1 MTTQVP
7 DPTIPRRLLDH
18 GEQIILV
25 GLAEAAEPLLL
36 YVLLE
41 HQSTPRRWMRF
52 RLLEYCCRIWA
63 EVLDADEK
71 RAELP
76 PIVPVVFYQGER
88 RWLHARE
95 FAEQFAEA
103 VREWPWTP
111 RFEHLLVD
119 QSRAAVGE
127 VQGKALGRV
136 AQLALMAAARRRR
149 ASLRRAALRLA
160 AQYMG
165 ELARIGRN
173 QKFGAVV
180 RYVLTTQNKETAREF
195 GEVLGRHVPG
205 PGGDMRTYAD
215 ELLEEGLRRGRQ
227 EGREEGQQEA
237 LRRGRQEGRQEGQL
251 GTIERFLRAG
261 IEWPVIEQATGI
273 DRDTFQALRRRFESD
288 PTTE

>member
-1 MTTQVP
+1 M
-7 DPTIPRRLLDH
+7 DEELAASESDLLFEVRWRADA
-18 GEQIILV
+18 GQAD
-25 GLAEAAEPLLL
+25 AEASERMLV

-41 HQSTPRRWMRF
+41 HQSKPDRWMRF

-63 EVLDADEK
+63 DVLDADDQ

-103 VREWPWTP
+103 ARGWPWTP

-127 VQGKALGRV
+127 VQGEALGRV
-136 AQLALMAAARRRR
+136 AQLALMAAARRRGVSR
-149 ASLRRAALRLA
+149 RRAALRLA

-165 ELARIGRN
+165 ELARSGRS
-173 QKFGAVV
+173 QKFGAIV
-180 RYVLTTQNKETAREF
+180 RYVITTQNKETAREF
-195 GEVLGRHVPG
+195 GEVLGRQVPG

-227 EGREEGQQEA
+227 EGR
-237 LRRGRQEGRQEGQL
+237 QEGQL

-261 IEWPVIEQATGI
+261 IEWSVIEQATGI
-273 DRDTFQALRRRFESD
+273 DRETFQALRQRLDSD